1 LPSAPSPCSRMTRR
15 RGLPPEAGGR
25 DGPDRRGIIG
35 AVIRMASATWEPS
48 PDGTPMSPAA
58 AAPGRIVTRFAPSP
72 TGYLHLGHVRSA
84 LEGWR
89 AARRGEGRFLLRLED
104 IDRTRCR
111 DVYAAA
117 ILEDLAWLG
126 LDWHGPVRKQSEHFD
141 DYRRALDRLHELG
154 ALYPCFCTRR
164 EIQAEIARAG
174 GAPHG
179 DAGPIYPGTCRR
191 LSAEGVAA
199 RLRSGID
206 YALRL
211 DLARALALTGPLD
224 WIEGEC
230 RRQAEPAVLGD
241 VVLARKEIPASY
253 HLAVTVDDAIQGI
266 TLVTRGE
273 DLALATPIHRVL
285 QALLGLPT
293 PRYRHHVLLTD
304 AAGRRLAK
312 REGAPAI
319 RCMRQKGMTASE
331 VLVMAEAAPHP
342 RSSPE

>member
-1 LPSAPSPCSRMTRR
+1 
-15 RGLPPEAGGR
+15 
-25 DGPDRRGIIG
+25 
-35 AVIRMASATWEPS
+35 
-48 PDGTPMSPAA
+48 MSPAA
-58 AAPGRIVTRFAPSP
+58 AGCSPTVTRFAPSP

-89 AARRGEGRFLLRLED
+89 AARGGGGRFLLRLED

-111 DVYAAA
+111 DDYAAA

-126 LDWHGPVRKQSEHFD
+126 IDWHGPVRRQSEHFD
-141 DYRRALDRLHELG
+141 DYQSALDGLSALG
-154 ALYPCFCTRR
+154 VLYPCFCTRR
-164 EIQAEIARAG
+164 EIRAEIARAG

-191 LSAEGVAA
+191 FGNEEVAA
-199 RLRSGID
+199 KLRSGVD

-230 RRQAEPAVLGD
+230 TREADPALLGD
-241 VVLARKEIPASY
+241 VVLGRKEFPASY
-253 HLAVTVDDAIQGI
+253 HLAVTVDDAIQGV
-266 TLVTRGE
+266 TLVTRGK
-273 DLALATPIHRVL
+273 DLAMVTHIHRVL

-293 PRYRHHVLLTD
+293 PRYCHHPLLTD

-312 REGAPAI
+312 REGAPTI
-319 RCMRQKGMTASE
+319 RSMRQQGMSPSE
-331 VLVMAEAAPHP
+331 VIARAEAPPHP
-342 RSSPE
+342 ASGARG